1 MTFNPDA
8 DISGNTTRK
17 RGRTAAIAGVGGV
30 GVLGILALI
39 VGPMLG
45 VDLSGLFPTGGDTG
59 SSPQSAVLECDNG
72 QDANTRDDC
81 RMAGA
86 QVVLDDYWAA
96 HVDGYRA
103 PQLTLVVQQTQTQC
117 SGRAP
122 VGLRFW
128 RPPGRHRPDDRV
140 RRAPDTTRSLVHRAV
155 RRRRGPAHRCSPA
168 AP

>member
-59 SSPQSAVLECDNG
+59 SSPQSAVLECDSG

-86 QVVLDDYWAA
+86 QVVLDDYWAS

-103 PQLTLVVQQTQTQC
+103 PQLTVVDGQTQTQC
-117 SGRAP
+117 GTASNA
-122 VGLRFW
+122 VGPFYC
-128 RPPGRHRPDDRV
+128 PPEEGVYLDPTFFDIMRQQFGASAGELAQLYIVGH
-140 RRAPDTTRSLVHRAV
+140 
-155 RRRRGPAHRCSPA
+155 
-168 AP
+168 